1 LLQIVDSSNKFR
13 IFDNTNNAERFS
25 IASTGAA
32 TFSSSVTAI
41 GVDYNVLKPTTTTSA
56 STATLT
62 PNLASG
68 DTFTITAQAA
78 GLSVA
83 NPTGTVVNGQ
93 KMIIRIKDNGTA
105 RAITWSGTQYRAS
118 SDLPLPTTTIINKTM
133 YLGFI
138 WNSTN
143 SKWDMIAFLNN
154 FPLSA

>member
-1 LLQIVDSSNKFR
+1 MR
-13 IFDNTNNAERFS
+13 ITSGGNVLIGTTTDNGYKLDVNGTGRFS
-25 IASTGAA
+25 GAL
-32 TFSSSVTAI
+32 T
-41 GVDYNVLKPTTTTSA
+41 YNVLKPTTTTSA

-62 PNLASG
+62 PDLSLG

-118 SDLPLPTTTIINKTM
+118 TDLALPTTTIINKTM

-138 WNSTN
+138 WNSTD

-154 FPLSA
+154 F